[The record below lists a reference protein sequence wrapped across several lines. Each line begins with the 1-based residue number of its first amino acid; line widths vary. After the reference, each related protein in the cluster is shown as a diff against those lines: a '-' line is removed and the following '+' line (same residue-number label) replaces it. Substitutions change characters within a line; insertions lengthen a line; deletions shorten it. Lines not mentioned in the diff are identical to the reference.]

1 MSPVL
6 RVFCLLPFLALGAGG
21 CASPGAAPDKDKPLE
36 APVPELPPDQAI
48 KAADANLKVAMAYM
62 QQNDMENAN
71 RKLQRALKLAPEYYV
86 THLML
91 GRLYQ
96 RLQEL
101 KLAERHFKYALELK
115 PEDSSALDNYAQF
128 LCVEGRAE
136 EAQEYFLQAADNP
149 LYETPEIPYTNL
161 ATCLISA
168 DRKEEALDYLLK
180 ALQINPQVAQALLH
194 VARLK
199 IEQNDARTARAYM
212 KRYEAV
218 SRHTP
223 GSLWLAVQIERSLG
237 NRDGQASY
245 EMTLRNLYPDSIEA
259 HSLNQQNR

>member
-6 RVFCLLPFLALGAGG
+6 RTLCQLPFLILVANG
-21 CASPGAAPDKDKPLE
+21 CASSGADIAKDKPLE
-36 APVPELPPDQAI
+36 APVPDLPPDQAL

-86 THLML
+86 THLVL

-96 RLQEL
+96 RIREL
-101 KLAERHFKYALELK
+101 ELAERHFKYALKLK
-115 PEDSSALDNYAQF
+115 PGDSSALDNYAQF
-128 LCVEGRAE
+128 LCAEGRDQ
-136 EAQEYFLQAADNP
+136 EAQEHFLQAAANP

-168 DRKEEALDYLLK
+168 DRKAEALRYLLR

-199 IEQNDARTARAYM
+199 IEQNDPQTARAYI

-218 SRHTP
+218 SQHTP

-259 HSLNQQNR
+259 HNLNRQTR